1 MNDQSLDRDPR
12 AFLDLNTEMGRQVA
26 AHNWAS
32 TSVGPIETWP
42 PALRIAVGLVL
53 RSGFAKCLCWGP
65 EQLAI
70 YNDAFVPIL
79 GDKGNCL
86 GQPCSVMW
94 QDTWDKIGPMAM
106 KAMAGSATFL
116 RDFRVTLDRGEEGP
130 EDAFFT
136 FSYSPIVDE
145 HGCIKGFMHTVMETT
160 ERVKFERKAAVSNRE
175 LVHRMKNSYALIS
188 AVVGQIARTSET
200 KDELRHKLTERL
212 ANMGQAQEILSLRN
226 RSEATVAEVVNHIL
240 SRLDEKGGRFSAEG
254 PEILLND
261 EETFALSLALNELAT
276 NSIKY
281 GALSSDAGRISVE
294 WQLNNAEE
302 GPTFLFRWREEGGP
316 TVVPPT
322 RRGFGTFLIKRLL
335 AAEFGGEVELDYAP
349 GGLSCVLR
357 CHRPAVK
364 SA

>member
-1 MNDQSLDRDPR
+1 MNNQSLERDPR
-12 AFLDLNTEMGRQVA
+12 AFLDLSTQMGREVA
-26 AHNWAS
+26 AHDWGS
-32 TSVGPIETWP
+32 TSLGPIETWP
-42 PALRIAVGLVL
+42 SALKIAVGLVL
-53 RSGFAKCLCWGP
+53 RSGFAKCLCWGA
-65 EQLAI
+65 EHLAI

-94 QDTWDKIGPMAM
+94 QDAWDKIGPMTVR
-106 KAMAGSATFL
+106 AMAGSATFL

-145 HGCIKGFMHTVMETT
+145 HGRIKGFMHTVMETT

-188 AVVGQIARTSET
+188 AIVGQIARTSET
-200 KDELRHKLTERL
+200 KDELRRKLTERL
-212 ANMGQAQEILSLRN
+212 ATMGQAQEVLSLRN
-226 RSEATVAEVVNHIL
+226 RSQATVSDVVSHTL
-240 SRLDEKGGRFSAEG
+240 ALHDKGRRFRVEG

-276 NSIKY
+276 NSVKY
-281 GALSSDAGRISVE
+281 GALSAENGQVFVD
-294 WQLNNAEE
+294 WQLEDAED
-302 GPTFLFRWREEGGP
+302 GSTFLFRWREEGGP
-316 TVVPPT
+316 VVVPPS
-322 RRGFGTFLIKRLL
+322 RKGFGTFLIKRLL

-349 GGLSCVLR
+349 SGLSCVLE
-357 CHRPAVK
+357 CHRTLAK

>member
-1 MNDQSLDRDPR
+1 MNNQSLERDPR
-12 AFLDLNTEMGRQVA
+12 AFLDLSTQMGRQVA
-26 AHNWAS
+26 AHDWAS
-32 TSVGPIETWP
+32 TSLGPIEIWP
-42 PALRIAVGLVL
+42 SALKIAVGLVL

-65 EQLAI
+65 EHLAI

-86 GQPCSVMW
+86 GQPCSIMW
-94 QDTWDKIGPMAM
+94 QDAWDKIGPMTA
-106 KAMAGSATFL
+106 KAIVGSATFL

-130 EDAFFT
+130 EEAFFT

-188 AVVGQIARTSET
+188 AIVGQIARTSET
-200 KDELRHKLTERL
+200 KDELRRKLMERL
-212 ANMGQAQEILSLRN
+212 GTMGQAQEILSLRN
-226 RSEATVAEVVNHIL
+226 RSQATVADVANHIL
-240 SRLDEKGGRFSAEG
+240 SRLDDKGRRFWAKG

-281 GALSSDAGRISVE
+281 GALSADDGQVFVD
-294 WQLNNAEE
+294 WQLNDAEDNAS
-302 GPTFLFRWREEGGP
+302 FLFRWREEGGP
-316 TVVPPT
+316 LVAPPS
-322 RRGFGTFLIKRLL
+322 RKGFGTFLIKRLL
-335 AAEFGGEVELDYAP
+335 AAEFGGVVELDYAP
-349 GGLSCVLR
+349 GGLSCVLKS
-357 CHRPAVK
+357 HRTLAKPA
-364 SA
+364 